1 MEEKINALSFEDAM
15 KRLEEVLREL
25 ESQTA
30 PLEKMLS
37 LYEEG
42 VALVERCN
50 RILDSAVRRVTKIV
64 KKDGDFEE
72 EPFGDANE

>member
-1 MEEKINALSFEDAM
+1 MDEKINALSFEDAM

-25 ESQTA
+25 EGQTA

-50 RILDSAVRRVTKIV
+50 RILDFAARRVTKIV

-72 EPFGDANE
+72 EPFGDTNE